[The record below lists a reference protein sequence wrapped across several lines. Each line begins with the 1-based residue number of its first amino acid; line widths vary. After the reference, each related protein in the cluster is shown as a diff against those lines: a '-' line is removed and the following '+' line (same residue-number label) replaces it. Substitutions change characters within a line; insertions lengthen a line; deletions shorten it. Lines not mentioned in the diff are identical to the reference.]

1 MIKMEDILT
10 MNVKERILKY
20 AAIFTAVGMLAGC
33 ATVGPDYTAPEI
45 KAPDKWNTA
54 VPAGSGAADTSRD
67 SLASWWANLDDPALV
82 ALIDVAL
89 KNNKDLKQAKARI
102 REARAQR
109 GVVEARLL
117 PSADASGSYTLS
129 RTEDNSEVGTTRNL
143 FAAGLDAGWE
153 IDLFGGLRRA
163 TEASQAAYEASQ
175 EDYLMVHVSLAAEV
189 ALNYIDVRTL
199 QERLAIVEENLK
211 LQTETYELTTYRLKA
226 GLVTQLDVDRAKTNM
241 EETRASIP
249 TLVTRLAAAR
259 NRLSA
264 LMGEYPGYADPQ
276 VADPKT
282 LPIAPVEIAL
292 GVPAETLRRRPDV
305 RSAERELAAQ
315 TARIGVATADLYP
328 KLSLSGSI
336 GIDASSFAGLFS
348 ANNRGAAIGPRF
360 TWNIFNAG
368 AVRSN
373 IEIQNAKQEQALLQY
388 ENTILLAL
396 EEAENAITSY
406 VNEQKRAQSL
416 NDALLS
422 ATSSTSLALNQY
434 QSGLIDFQDVL
445 DAQRTLL
452 SVRDNLAVSKGTVI
466 ANLVR
471 LYKALGGGWTPAA
484 IPVGQGSSANGEKE
498 KKG

>member
-10 MNVKERILKY
+10 MNVKERILRY
-20 AAIFTAVGMLAGC
+20 AAILIAIVMLAGC
-33 ATVGPDYTAPEI
+33 ATVGPDYVAPEI

-54 VPAGSGAADTSRD
+54 APAGSSAADTSRD
-67 SLASWWANLDDPALV
+67 SLASWWANLDDPTLV

-89 KNNKDLKQAKARI
+89 KNNKDLKKAQSRI

-109 GVVEARLL
+109 GVVESRLF
-117 PSADASGSYTLS
+117 PSVDGSGSYTLA
-129 RTEDNSEVGTTRNL
+129 RTENNSEVGTTREL

-163 TEASQAAYEASQ
+163 TEASQAAFEASQ

-241 EETRASIP
+241 EETRAAVP

-259 NRLSA
+259 NRLSS

-276 VADPKT
+276 VADAKT
-282 LPIAPVEIAL
+282 LPMAPLEIAL

-305 RSAERELAAQ
+305 RNAERALAAQ

-348 ANNRGAAIGPRF
+348 ANNRGASIGPRL

-396 EEAENAITSY
+396 EEAENAITAY
-406 VNEQKRAQSL
+406 VNEQKRARSL

-422 ATSSTSLALNQY
+422 AANSTSLALNQY
-434 QSGLIDFQDVL
+434 QSGLIDFQNVL

-452 SVRDNLAVSKGTVI
+452 SIKDNLAVSKGTVI

-484 IPVGQGSSANGEKE
+484 VPVQQGSSANGEKE
-498 KKG
+498 RKG